1 MTSFAE
7 KVYRLLTN
15 VPPGYVT
22 TYKELG
28 RALNCRGYRLI
39 GQILSK
45 NPYAPLVP
53 CHRVV
58 KSDGSLGGF
67 KGSYDSKDTQEKVKL
82 LTSEG
87 IIIKNGKVVNFSK
100 VFYKFQI

>member
-1 MTSFAE
+1 MHE
-7 KVYRLLTN
+7 KGRLT
-15 VPPGYVT
+15 VPSGKVT

-28 RALNCRGYRLI
+28 RALNIRAYRLI

-67 KGSYDSKDTQEKVKL
+67 KGSYDLKDTQEKVDL

-87 IIIKNGKVVNFSK
+87 VIIKNGKVVNFSK
-100 VFYKFQI
+100 IFYKFQI